1 MNCDIFIPIRLANSR
16 LPGKA
21 LQNCN
26 GKPII
31 FSLFERLKKCKKMRN
46 LVVCTTTNKSDD
58 NLVDILK
65 KNNIKFF
72 RGSETDILQR
82 FYDAS
87 KLFQPD
93 FIVNV
98 DGDDIYTD
106 PVLIDKLINQYEK
119 TNSEVIDMKGFPF
132 GFRSIGFT
140 PKSLYK
146 ICSLKK
152 TTITDT
158 HYRAFLTELNLF
170 NLTFLENNEIPNFK
184 KELRFTLDYP
194 EDLKFA
200 QKIFGNLGNNFSL
213 LQLINFCEKND
224 SLIEITK
231 DLDKK
236 WFLHYDVDTD
246 FSTKLN

>member
-21 LQNCN
+21 LKDYN

-31 FSLFERLKKCKKMRN
+31 FSLIERLKKCNKVRN
-46 LVVCTTTNKSDD
+46 LVVCTTNNESDD
-58 NLVDILK
+58 NLVNILQE
-65 KNNIKFF
+65 NNIKFF
-72 RGSETDILQR
+72 RGSETDILER
-82 FYDAS
+82 FHGAS
-87 KLFQPD
+87 KLFNPD

-106 PVLIDKLINQYEK
+106 PALIDKLINQYEK

-132 GFRSIGFT
+132 GFRSVGFT
-140 PKSLYK
+140 PETLNK
-146 ICSLKK
+146 ICNLKK
-152 TTITDT
+152 TSITDT
-158 HYRAFLTELNLF
+158 HYRAFLTELDLF
-170 NLTFLENNEIPNFK
+170 DLTFLENNEIPNFK
-184 KELRFTLDYP
+184 KQLRFTLDYP
-194 EDLKFA
+194 EDLLFA
-200 QKIFGNLGNNFSL
+200 KKIFENLGNNFNL

-224 SLIEITK
+224 SLVSITK

-236 WFLHYDVDTD
+236 WLSHYNVDTD